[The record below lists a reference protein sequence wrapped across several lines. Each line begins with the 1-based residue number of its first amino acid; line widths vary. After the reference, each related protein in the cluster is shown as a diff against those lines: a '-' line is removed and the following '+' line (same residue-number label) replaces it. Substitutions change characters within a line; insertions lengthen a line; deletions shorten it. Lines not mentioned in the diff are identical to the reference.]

1 MTTAINMFLKTTI
14 RENGIPFNLK
24 LDLSNDVTAAIQ
36 EGRSIA
42 IDESVPSYESLDDLK
57 AALDI

>member
-14 RENGIPFNLK
+14 RENGILFNLK
-24 LDLSNDVTAAIQ
+24 LDLPNDVTAAIQ
-36 EGRSIA
+36 EGRSIS
-42 IDESVPSYESLDDLK
+42 IDESVPSYESIDDLK

>member
-24 LDLSNDVTAAIQ
+24 LDLPNDVTAAIQ
-36 EGRSIA
+36 EGRSIT
-42 IDESVPSYESLDDLK
+42 IDESVPSYESIDDLK